1 MTARA
6 NILARP
12 FLAINRQ
19 LLELESCSKHLRIQ
33 QVLESKLKKKIFH
46 FGFEGLN
53 SSLPQ
58 STAES
63 WLAKVCP
70 KKANYAFSE
79 TF

>member
-33 QVLESKLKKKIFH
+33 QVLESKLKKKFFIL
-46 FGFEGLN
+46 GLR
-53 SSLPQ
+53 
-58 STAES
+58 
-63 WLAKVCP
+63 V
-70 KKANYAFSE
+70 
-79 TF
+79 